1 LKNSAIVCQKRDG
14 APRLGYAGRGMA
26 TEAPTGTDSWDVV
39 WQGAIDDRPPDLDA
53 PTLDNDID
61 RLKVEFLKPVLPQSG
76 RALEVGCGSARLLA
90 RVGRAASLELFAVD
104 SSPKALEVSQATAA
118 MIGIPISARQGNAD
132 ALPFDMGSFD
142 VVLSGGLLE
151 HFEDPRPILAEMVR
165 VLRPGGVFYA
175 DVVPRKLSLFRIKD
189 SLRLLT
195 SPWMLPGVYE
205 SKLGEG
211 YYRKVLTELGITD
224 LVIESCGVYP
234 PGASV
239 ATAHRTEKLNGSW
252 LASLAGWYFM
262 IRGRRG

>member
-1 LKNSAIVCQKRDG
+1 
-14 APRLGYAGRGMA
+14 MA
-26 TEAPTGTDSWDVV
+26 TEAPTGTNSWDVV

-104 SSPKALEVSQATAA
+104 ASSKALEVSQATAA
-118 MIGIPISARQGNAD
+118 MIGIPINARQGNAD
-132 ALPFDMGSFD
+132 ALPFDTGSFD

-151 HFEDPRPILAEMVR
+151 HFEDPQPILAEMVR

-175 DVVPRKLSLFRIKD
+175 DVVPRKLSLYRVKD
-189 SLRLLT
+189 SFRLLT

-205 SKLGEG
+205 SKLGED
-211 YYRKVLTELGITD
+211 YYRKVLTKLGCTD
-224 LVIESCGVYP
+224 LVIQSCGVYP

-239 ATAHRTEKLNGSW
+239 ATARRTEKLNGSW